1 MSLKFCLFL
10 FTVLLLDWNVF
21 KMPNHKILLIDDGV
35 IRHTIRDFLTSRNYE
50 VVECDT
56 CQSAIALFESFRP
69 DLVILD
75 YSLPDGNALELL
87 PKLKA
92 LGESVPCIVL
102 TGFGS
107 IELAVE
113 TIKAGAE
120 QFLTKPVRLDALLV
134 ILERTLEGS
143 RIRRKQIISDTRR
156 ESTKPDPFMGTSSAI
171 RLLRNQ
177 IEKIV
182 RAESPVL
189 LQGETGSGKGV
200 LANHIHAH
208 SPRAD
213 EPFVDLNC
221 GGLTRE
227 LFESELFG
235 HEKGAFTGAVMAKQG
250 LLEVANRGSVFL
262 DEIGDVDP
270 LIQPKLL
277 KVLEEKQF
285 RRLGEV
291 KDRKVDIRLIA
302 ATHRNLPEMIEKGT
316 FRQDL
321 FFRISTIPIRVPA
334 LRERVE
340 DIPVIAEHLLRR
352 ISLDVLRP
360 DVTLSSDA
368 VVALK
373 SYSWPGNIR
382 ELRNT
387 LERAVLLGN
396 HNNLQRQDID
406 FQFPRTRSD
415 KETSDS
421 SLAAIEQMHIER
433 TLRKCKGEVTAAAKI
448 LGVSRTTLYSK
459 IKEFAVGSI
468 ASEIE

>member
-1 MSLKFCLFL
+1 
-10 FTVLLLDWNVF
+10 
-21 KMPNHKILLIDDGV
+21 MPNHKILVVDDEI
-35 IRHTIRDFLTSRNYE
+35 IRHTIRDFLVSRNYE
-50 VVECDT
+50 VAECDT
-56 CQSAIALFESFRP
+56 CQTAIASFEAFRP

-87 PKLKA
+87 PRLKA
-92 LGESVPCIVL
+92 LGGSVPFIVL

-134 ILERTLEGS
+134 IVERTLDGS
-143 RIRRKQIISDTRR
+143 RIRRKQMISETRH
-156 ESTKPDPFMGTSSAI
+156 ESTKPDPFLGNSPAI
-171 RLLRNQ
+171 RLLRSQ
-177 IEKIV
+177 IGKIV

-200 LANHIHAH
+200 LASHIHTH
-208 SPRAD
+208 SSRAE

-235 HEKGAFTGAVMAKQG
+235 HEKGAFTGAITAKQG
-250 LLEVANRGSVFL
+250 LLEVANRGTVFL

-302 ATHRNLPEMIEKGT
+302 ATHRDLADMTRKGT

-321 FFRISTIPIRVPA
+321 FFRISTIPVRVPS

-340 DIPVIAEHLLRR
+340 DIPLIAEQLLRR
-352 ISLDVLRP
+352 ISSDVSRKNL
-360 DVTLSSDA
+360 TLSNDA
-368 VVALK
+368 IAALK
-373 SYSWPGNIR
+373 SYPWPGNIR

-387 LERAVLLGN
+387 LERAVLFAD
-396 HNNLQRQDID
+396 HEELQPKDID
-406 FQFPRTRSD
+406 FQFVKTHSD
-415 KETSDS
+415 ETASLDS
-421 SLAAIEQMHIER
+421 SLSCIEQLHITR
-433 TLRKCKGEVTAAAKI
+433 ILQSCKGEVTAAAKI
-448 LGVSRTTLYSK
+448 LGISRTTLYSK
-459 IKEFAVGSI
+459 IKEFAIDS
-468 ASEIE
+468 AEPSN